1 MAKKYVK
8 ALYANADDIKEDID
22 EYFLREEDEE
32 ETFDDVS
39 TADILNPNIHKY
51 IYLIQLVI
59 FPFFI

>member
-39 TADILNPNIHKY
+39 TADILNPNIPAPWETKN
-51 IYLIQLVI
+51 
-59 FPFFI
+59 